1 MPCPK
6 HQEEEIKTP
15 IVCSKLINRDQRSG
29 QARPSFKMQNRTS
42 HNISRKLLNSKTV
55 TLVICFVLIPL
66 ILILLSVRPA
76 IASTPKHFDELTY
89 KPLPELKLP
98 PYEQFKLKNGMTVF
112 LMEDHELPLV
122 SGNLMVRTG
131 SRNEA
136 NDRIG
141 LASITGSVMRS
152 GGTVK
157 TPANPLNELLEQK
170 AASIESGIS
179 VNAGTVSFS
188 SLTEDLE
195 PVFNLFADVI
205 QNPAL
210 PQDKI
215 DLTKFQVRGGI
226 ARRNDQAN
234 GILSREFRK
243 LIYGE
248 TSPYARTVEYATI
261 DRITQSDI
269 QSFYQS
275 QFQPENFLLGIIG
288 DINPAEMRKTIE
300 AKFGSFQP
308 KTSSTKPTQ
317 SQPIQQAKTSGIFF
331 ANKPE
336 LTQSSIQIGHLGG
349 KVNDRDYPALSVM
362 NDILNGFG
370 GRLFNEVR
378 SRQGLAYSVYAAWSP
393 QFDYPGIFVAGGD
406 TKSESTVPF
415 IRSVVK
421 EIDRIRTEPVT
432 AEELQRAKDSVI
444 NSFVFNFDD
453 PAKVLSRVMRYE
465 YFGYPKDYLFQYQ
478 KAVVAT
484 TVQDIQQAAQRNL
497 KPSQLV
503 TMVVGNDKA
512 IVPALST
519 LNQSIKT
526 VDITIPGLKS
536 GAKQ

>member
-1 MPCPK
+1 
-6 HQEEEIKTP
+6 
-15 IVCSKLINRDQRSG
+15 
-29 QARPSFKMQNRTS
+29 MQNRTS
-42 HNISRKLLNSKTV
+42 PKIFNSKTL
-55 TLVICFVLIPL
+55 TLVFCFVVIPL

-131 SRNEA
+131 SRNEPT
-136 NDRIG
+136 DRTG
-141 LASITGSVMRS
+141 LASITGNVLRS

-188 SLTEDLE
+188 SLTEDL
-195 PVFNLFADVI
+195 PQVFDLFTEVI

-210 PQDKI
+210 PQEKI

-234 GILSREFRK
+234 GILGREFRK
-243 LIYGE
+243 LIYGA

-261 DRITQSDI
+261 DRITQTDI
-269 QSFYQS
+269 QNFYQS

-288 DINPAEMRKTIE
+288 DINPAEMKKAIE
-300 AKFGSFQP
+300 AKFGSFVSKSP
-308 KTSSTKPTQ
+308 TTKPA
-317 SQPIQQAKTSGIFF
+317 QPATIQQAQTSGIFF

-393 QFDYPGIFVAGGD
+393 QFDYPGTFVAGGD

-421 EIDRIRTEPVT
+421 EIDRIRTEPVSN
-432 AEELQRAKDSVI
+432 EELQRAKDSVI

-512 IVPALST
+512 IVPALAT
-519 LNQSIKT
+519 LNQTVKA
-526 VDITIPGLKS
+526 VDIAIPGTK
-536 GAKQ
+536 

>member
-1 MPCPK
+1 
-6 HQEEEIKTP
+6 
-15 IVCSKLINRDQRSG
+15 
-29 QARPSFKMQNRTS
+29 MQNRTS
-42 HNISRKLLNSKTV
+42 PNVSRKLINSKTL
-55 TLVICFVLIPL
+55 TLVFCFIVIPL
-66 ILILLSVRPA
+66 ILILLAVRPA

-136 NDRIG
+136 SDRTG
-141 LASITGSVMRS
+141 LAAVTGSVLRS

-188 SLTEDLE
+188 SLTEDL
-195 PVFNLFADVI
+195 PQVFDLFTEVI

-215 DLTKFQVRGGI
+215 DLTKFQIRGGI

-234 GILSREFRK
+234 AILGREFRK
-243 LIYGE
+243 LIYGP

-269 QSFYQS
+269 QNFYQS

-300 AKFGSFQP
+300 AKFGSFTP
-308 KTSSTKPTQ
+308 KTNSKQPTQ
-317 SQPIQQAKTSGIFF
+317 TAAIQQAQTSGIFF
-331 ANKPE
+331 ASKPE

-349 KVNDRDYPALSVM
+349 KVSDRDYPALSVM

-393 QFDYPGIFVAGGD
+393 QFDYPGTFVAGGD

-484 TVQDIQQAAQRNL
+484 TVQDVQQAAQRNL

-519 LNQSIKT
+519 LNQPVKAI
-526 VDITIPGLKS
+526 DITIPGLKS
-536 GAKQ
+536 GTKS

>member
-1 MPCPK
+1 
-6 HQEEEIKTP
+6 
-15 IVCSKLINRDQRSG
+15 
-29 QARPSFKMQNRTS
+29 MQNRTS
-42 HNISRKLLNSKTV
+42 PKIFNSKTL
-55 TLVICFVLIPL
+55 TLVFCFVVIPL

-131 SRNEA
+131 SRNEPG
-136 NDRIG
+136 DRTG
-141 LASITGSVMRS
+141 LASITGNVLRS

-188 SLTEDLE
+188 SLTEDL
-195 PVFNLFADVI
+195 PQVFDLFTEVV

-210 PQDKI
+210 PQEKI

-234 GILSREFRK
+234 GILGREFRK
-243 LIYGE
+243 LIYGA
-248 TSPYARTVEYATI
+248 TSPYARTVEYTTI

-269 QSFYQS
+269 QNFYQS

-288 DINPAEMRKTIE
+288 DINPAEMKKTIE
-300 AKFGSFQP
+300 AKFGRFVSKSP
-308 KTSSTKPTQ
+308 STKPA
-317 SQPIQQAKTSGIFF
+317 QPATIQQAQTSGIFF

-393 QFDYPGIFVAGGD
+393 QFDYPGTFVAGGD

-421 EIDRIRTEPVT
+421 EIDRIRTEPVSN
-432 AEELQRAKDSVI
+432 EELQRAKDSVI

-512 IVPALST
+512 IVPALAT
-519 LNQSIKT
+519 LNQTVKA

-536 GAKQ
+536 GAQ

>member
-1 MPCPK
+1 
-6 HQEEEIKTP
+6 
-15 IVCSKLINRDQRSG
+15 
-29 QARPSFKMQNRTS
+29 MQNRTS
-42 HNISRKLLNSKTV
+42 PNLSSKILNSKTL
-55 TLVICFVLIPL
+55 TLVFCFIVIPL
-66 ILILLSVRPA
+66 ILVLLAGRPA

-136 NDRIG
+136 NDRTG
-141 LASITGSVMRS
+141 LASITGSVLRS

-188 SLTEDLE
+188 SLTEDL
-195 PVFNLFADVI
+195 PQVFDLFTDVI

-215 DLTKFQVRGGI
+215 DLTKFQIRGGI

-234 GILSREFRK
+234 GILGREFRK
-243 LIYGE
+243 LIYGP

-269 QSFYQS
+269 QGFYQS

-288 DINPAEMRKTIE
+288 DINPAEMKKTIE
-300 AKFGSFQP
+300 ARFGSFKP
-308 KTSSTKPTQ
+308 KNNGTKPLPQ
-317 SQPIQQAKTSGIFF
+317 APIQQAQTSGIFF
-331 ANKPE
+331 ASKPA

-349 KVNDRDYPALSVM
+349 KVSDRDYPALSVM

-393 QFDYPGIFVAGGD
+393 QFDYPGTFVAGGD

-484 TVQDIQQAAQRNL
+484 TIQDIQQAAQRNL

-519 LNQSIKT
+519 LNQT
-526 VDITIPGLKS
+526 VKAIDITIPG
-536 GAKQ
+536 AK

>member
-1 MPCPK
+1 
-6 HQEEEIKTP
+6 
-15 IVCSKLINRDQRSG
+15 
-29 QARPSFKMQNRTS
+29 MQNRTFPKAS
-42 HNISRKLLNSKTV
+42 SKIFNSKTL
-55 TLVICFVLIPL
+55 TLVFCFIVIPL
-66 ILILLSVRPA
+66 VLILLAGRPA
-76 IASTPKHFDELTY
+76 IASTPKHFSELTY

-136 NDRIG
+136 ADRTG
-141 LASITGSVMRS
+141 LAAMTGSVLRS

-170 AASIESGIS
+170 AASIESSIS
-179 VNAGTVSFS
+179 INAGTVSFS

-195 PVFNLFADVI
+195 PVFNLFAEVI
-205 QNPAL
+205 QSPAL

-215 DLTKFQVRGGI
+215 ELTKFKTRGGI

-234 GILSREFRK
+234 GILGREFRK
-243 LIYGE
+243 LIYGP

-261 DRITQSDI
+261 DRITQADI
-269 QSFYQS
+269 KNFYQS

-300 AKFGSFQP
+300 AKFGNFAP
-308 KTSSTKPTQ
+308 KSQGTKPAQTAAV
-317 SQPIQQAKTSGIFF
+317 QQAQTSGIFF
-331 ANKPE
+331 ASKPE

-393 QFDYPGIFVAGGD
+393 QFDYPGTFVAGGD

-415 IRSVVK
+415 IRSVIK

-432 AEELQRAKDSVI
+432 QEELQRAKDSVI

-478 KAVVAT
+478 KAVSAT
-484 TVQDIQQAAQRNL
+484 TIQDIQQAAKRNL

-503 TMVVGNDKA
+503 TMVVGNEKA

-519 LNQSIKT
+519 LNQT
-526 VDITIPGLKS
+526 VKAIDITIPGIK
-536 GAKQ
+536 